1 MNKDGQISEEEMVA
15 HAENK
20 CEKKDHDGDHKM
32 TRDEMHKGKGQMK
45 GRKGDRHKGTHGDRT

>member
-1 MNKDGQISEEEMVA
+1 VNKDGQISEEEMMA

-20 CEKKDHDGDHKM
+20 FEKKDHDGDHKM

-45 GRKGDRHKGTHGDRT
+45 GLQILKSPK